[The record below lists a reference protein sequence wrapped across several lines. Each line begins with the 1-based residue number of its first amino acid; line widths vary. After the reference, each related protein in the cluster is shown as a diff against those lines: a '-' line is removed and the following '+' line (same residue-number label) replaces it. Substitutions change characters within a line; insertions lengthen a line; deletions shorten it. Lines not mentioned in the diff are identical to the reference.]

1 MQGETQGIEYS
12 LTSLGWAPVLYAW
25 IQLLCVFWIDNRI
38 TCLDKSKPVIYL
50 GRNHYLYNVM
60 FTLIYKYFLNLMFFK
75 KMGQPRPL
83 LLFIFGLFKQ
93 ISLQFLQQ
101 IYVKKCPSS
110 LQCQDL
116 NPRPSEHE
124 FLPITTRPGLPPSYS
139 NVRSGHCRHVT
150 QTSCRLTV
158 ITSVK
163 GIFPLEQLQQDE
175 EDSSLLSTK
184 SNQQFSSSKG
194 SIHRLLWNGCDLK
207 GFKNK
212 AKQTS

>member
-1 MQGETQGIEYS
+1 MNQIESILWPSMLNPSINGQSVFKNGPTQAS
-12 LTSLGWAPVLYAW
+12 FS
-25 IQLLCVFWIDNRI
+25 
-38 TCLDKSKPVIYL
+38 
-50 GRNHYLYNVM
+50 
-60 FTLIYKYFLNLMFFK
+60 
-75 KMGQPRPL
+75 
-83 LLFIFGLFKQ
+83 FIFGLFKQ

-150 QTSCRLTV
+150 RTSCRLTV

>member
-1 MQGETQGIEYS
+1 MLNPSINGQSVFKNGPTQAS
-12 LTSLGWAPVLYAW
+12 FS
-25 IQLLCVFWIDNRI
+25 
-38 TCLDKSKPVIYL
+38 
-50 GRNHYLYNVM
+50 
-60 FTLIYKYFLNLMFFK
+60 
-75 KMGQPRPL
+75 
-83 LLFIFGLFKQ
+83 FIFGLFKQ

-194 SIHRLLWNGCDLK
+194 SIHRLL
-207 GFKNK
+207 
-212 AKQTS
+212 